1 MARRAIV
8 VGAALLGL
16 LAGSATARALGPPA
30 IAVAVGA
37 STSVL
42 DEDGALVRA
51 FGPHSFW
58 SLAGNLFVGD
68 LPTDRVVARDATT
81 GVQRFVIRNAFGPAA
96 LDAKRVA
103 FLPDR
108 FGRRDPQNNSVW
120 LRKKNGTVRRLV
132 QFSNGGSLPGIHT
145 GIDSATILGF
155 AFDTAGRTMVV
166 VEGNDVDLF
175 RYDVWVVDVPTR
187 AAFRATLGRHSRF
200 ATIAPN
206 GGRLVFL
213 REEAQCGGP
222 PPGFRAGDLVVME
235 THQAARKTTV
245 LDGTCALFY
254 TEPHWVSNTSLVAV
268 RLTRTAPGV
277 YSGDLVLVDASTH
290 AVYVLAADGDVF
302 GVSASP
308 LLGSVAYMRISGGA
322 VVLDLATLTPV
333 TIPGGVAPKLAGDR
347 ALP

>member
-1 MARRAIV
+1 MALRAIV
-8 VGAALLGL
+8 VGVALLGL
-16 LAGSATARALGPPA
+16 LAASATARALGPPA
-30 IAVAVGA
+30 IAVAVGP
-37 STSVL
+37 STRVL
-42 DEDGALVRA
+42 DEDGALVGA

-81 GVQRFVIRNAFGPAA
+81 GAKRFVVRNAFGPVA
-96 LDAKRVA
+96 LDGKRVA

-108 FGRRDPQNNSVW
+108 FGRRDPQVNSVW

-132 QFSNGGSLPGIHT
+132 QFSNGGTLPGIHT

-155 AFDTAGRTMVV
+155 AFDAAGRTMVV
-166 VEGNDVDLF
+166 AEGNDVDLF
-175 RYDVWVVDVPTR
+175 RYDVWVVDVPKR
-187 AAFRATLGRHSRF
+187 AAFRATTGRHSRWP
-200 ATIAPN
+200 AIAPN

-254 TEPHWVSNTSLVAV
+254 TEPHWVSNTSLAAV

-277 YSGDLVLVDASTH
+277 YSNDLVSVDTSTH
-290 AVYVLAADGDVF
+290 AVTVLAADGDVF

-308 LLGSVAYMRISGGA
+308 VLGSVAYMRISGGA